1 MVWAGISYNYRTNL
15 VFIEGPITAQL
26 YIDEVLA
33 HEVVLFLQS
42 HPEVWIFPQDKSS
55 PHSAEITNQFL
66 AQNDI
71 RTLSW
76 PPTLTDLSPIHH
88 VWDQLKQS
96 LRKTE
101 SLPTNTTELKGV
113 LNYLWLT
120 YPQSSIR
127 KLIDSMPR
135 RNMQRIRKRGWPTSY

>member
-1 MVWAGISYNYRTNL
+1 MVRAGISYNYRANL
-15 VFIEGPITAQL
+15 VFIEGPITAQR
-26 YIDEVLA
+26 YIDEVLVP
-33 HEVVLFLQS
+33 EVVPFLQS
-42 HPEVWIFPQDKSS
+42 YPEVWVFQQDHAS

-71 RTLSW
+71 RTLPW
-76 PPTLTDLSPIHH
+76 PPTSPDLSPIEH

-101 SLPTNTTELKGV
+101 PLPRNTTELKDV
-113 LNYLWLT
+113 VNYLWLT

-135 RNMQRIRKRGWPTSY
+135 RIMQCIRKRGGPTSY

>member
-1 MVWAGISYNYRTNL
+1 MVWAGISYNYRSNL

-26 YIDEVLA
+26 YIASCNPSQEVP
-33 HEVVLFLQS
+33 FLQS
-42 HPEVWIFPQDKSS
+42 YPEVWIFQQDNAS

-71 RTLSW
+71 HTLPW
-76 PPTLTDLSPIHH
+76 PPTSLDLSPIEH

-96 LRKTE
+96 FRKTE
-101 SLPTNTTELKGV
+101 PLPRNTTELKDV

-135 RNMQRIRKRGWPTSY
+135 RIMKCIRKTGGPTSY